1 MLMFMMLKVLIKQ
14 SLYGR
19 SILIKVKP
27 TFALSYLI
35 SQLERIP
42 GLPAEILDPGLN
54 RLRTTV
60 RRLLDVLQ
68 GLIQQDVA
76 ARIRVLHDHFPE
88 QQTLAAHAG
97 ALLNKW
103 R

>member
-1 MLMFMMLKVLIKQ
+1 
-14 SLYGR
+14 
-19 SILIKVKP
+19 
-27 TFALSYLI
+27 
-35 SQLERIP
+35 
-42 GLPAEILDPGLN
+42 
-54 RLRTTV
+54 
-60 RRLLDVLQ
+60 VLQ

-97 ALLNKW
+97 ALLNKC